1 MDNNCNSKINDL
13 LKQKYE
19 YKKKIIGIEEEIEIL
34 LKEIVNNC
42 NHEWIREREPGQY
55 GELYTICSK
64 CRVDKSLSFI
74 HR

>member
-55 GELYTICSK
+55 GELYTFCSK